1 MPVTSSLRGLCDLSG
16 KNYTVNAAIATPL
29 MGSGDYAC
37 LELIQ
42 IPAVFIAF
50 VTRSGFLT

>member
-29 MGSGDYAC
+29 MGQG
-37 LELIQ
+37 
-42 IPAVFIAF
+42 VMH
-50 VTRSGFLT
+50 V